1 MSHETQRT
9 QAEERIFA
17 LDIGT
22 RSVVGL
28 IVEPT
33 DEQFRVIDCVIQE
46 HNERSM
52 LDGQIHDVVAVAK
65 VIEQVKSKLSEKHGP
80 LTEVAVAAAGRSLQT
95 RRTSIEIDISP
106 LSWLTKDDCLRLEF
120 SAVQEAQSQLAR
132 DMNDRDA
139 THYYCVGYSVV
150 NYYLD
155 HEIIGSLIDQRGEKA
170 RVEVIATFLPRVVV
184 DSLLAALK
192 RCDLEMQAL
201 TLEPIAAIHVLIP
214 PTMRRLN
221 IALVD
226 IGAGTS
232 DIALTEEGTIT
243 AYGMVPVA
251 GDEITDALM
260 NAFLLDFPVAESV
273 KRALSEQ
280 DTVEF
285 QDILGIEH
293 ALAKEEVVAAIE
305 TDVSSLAKK
314 IADKILELN
323 GKAPQAV
330 MLVGGGSLT
339 PRLPEK
345 VAEFLQLP
353 TARVAVRGADAIK
366 QFVGTH
372 PLINGPE
379 FVTPVGIAV
388 AAQRNP
394 IKYVTV
400 NVNGAPVRIFDLR
413 KMTLGDAL
421 LAVGIDLRRLYGRPG
436 MAMTVTYNGRMKFI
450 PGGHGTPPVL
460 TKNQVAAGLDESI
473 ADGDDIVVVPGQDG
487 EEAKATI
494 LDLLT
499 EADTLDVW
507 INNTPYSLG
516 PIALL
521 DQERCELST
530 VLHDRAQVEVR
541 LPRTLAEVLQEAGFE
556 ARTETSPPAGSIR
569 FTLNGQDYTLPR
581 TARKFLING
590 KEAHMASRVS
600 LGDRV
605 EIIDEDYPLPLIQD
619 MIPAEQWVQQGI
631 KVTFNG
637 KPVTIETGHMQVMM
651 NGQKATLT
659 DPVLDEAIIQVQS
672 AAGSA
677 PVFNDVFRYVEFSL
691 DRPDGAQVNRLV
703 MLINNEPASFQ
714 SEIVSGDHLE
724 LYWE

>member
-1 MSHETQRT
+1 MSHDDQVT
-9 QAEERIFA
+9 QANERIFA

-28 IVEPT
+28 IVEPCE
-33 DEQFRVIDCVIQE
+33 DQFRVVDCVIQE

-65 VIEQVKSKLSEKHGP
+65 VIDQVKTKLSEKHGS
-80 LTEVAVAAAGRSLQT
+80 LTKVAVAAAGRSLQT
-95 RRTSIEIDISP
+95 RRATIEIDISP
-106 LSWLTKDDCLRLEF
+106 LSWLTRDDCLRLEF

-132 DMNDRDA
+132 DLNDRDS

-155 HEIIGSLIDQRGEKA
+155 HEVIGSLIDQRGEKA

-260 NAFLLDFPVAESV
+260 NAFLLDFPIAESV
-273 KRALSEQ
+273 KRALGEQ
-280 DTVEF
+280 EVVEF

-293 ALAKEEVVAAIE
+293 SLTKEEIVSAID

-314 IADKILELN
+314 IADKIIELN
-323 GKAPQAV
+323 GKSPQAV

-339 PRLPEK
+339 PKLPEK
-345 VAEFLQLP
+345 VAEFLQIP
-353 TARVAVRGADAIK
+353 AARVAVRGADAIK
-366 QFVGTH
+366 QFVGSH

-400 NVNGAPVRIFDLR
+400 NVNGSPVRIFDLR
-413 KMTLGDAL
+413 KMTMGDAL
-421 LAVGIDLRRLYGRPG
+421 LAVGLDIRRLYGRPG
-436 MAMTVTYNGRMKFI
+436 MAMTVTYNGRMRFI
-450 PGGHGTPPVL
+450 PGGHGTPPII
-460 TKNQVAAGLDESI
+460 TKNQVAAALDESI
-473 ADGDDIVVVPGQDG
+473 ADGDEIVVIPGQDG
-487 EEAKATI
+487 EEAKSTI
-494 LDLLT
+494 LNLLT

-507 INNTPYSLG
+507 INNKPFSLG
-516 PIALL
+516 PIAYV
-521 DQERCELST
+521 DQKRQELSEG
-530 VLHDRAQVEVR
+530 LHDRAQIEVR
-541 LPRTLAEVLQEAGFE
+541 LPRTLAEVLHEAKIE
-556 ARTETSPPAGSIR
+556 SDIESDQHSSSIR
-569 FTLNGQDYTLPR
+569 FTLNGQDYTLPQS
-581 TARKFLING
+581 TRKWLVNG
-590 KEAHMASRVS
+590 KEVNLHSRIN
-600 LGDRV
+600 LGDQIEWIKE
-605 EIIDEDYPLPLIQD
+605 EIPLPKIQD
-619 MIPAEQWVQQGI
+619 IVPPDQWVQQEI
-631 KVTFNG
+631 KVFFNG
-637 KPVTIETGHMQVMM
+637 KPVTIETGQITVTM
-651 NGQKATLT
+651 NGQKASLA
-659 DPVLDEAIIQVQS
+659 DSVLDEAIIQVQS
-672 AAGSA
+672 SAGSA
-677 PVFNDVFRYVEFSL
+677 PVFNDVFRFVEVSL
-691 DRPDGAQVNRLV
+691 NKPEGAQVTRLV
-703 MLINNEPASFQ
+703 MLINSEPASFQ
-714 SEIVSGDHLE
+714 SEISAGDRLE

>member
-1 MSHETQRT
+1 MSHNTESTR
-9 QAEERIFA
+9 ANELIFA

-33 DEQFRVIDCVIQE
+33 DDQFRVVDCVIQE
-46 HNERSM
+46 HDERSM

-65 VIEQVKSKLSEKHGP
+65 VIEQVKNKLSEKHGP
-80 LTEVAVAAAGRSLQT
+80 LTHVAVAAAGRSLQT
-95 RRTSIEIDISP
+95 RRTTIEIDISP

-132 DMNDRDA
+132 DLNNRDS

-155 HEIIGSLIDQRGEKA
+155 NEVIGSLIDQRGEKA

-192 RCDLEMQAL
+192 RCNLEMQAL

-214 PTMRRLN
+214 QTMRRLN
-221 IALVD
+221 ICLVD

-251 GDEITDALM
+251 GDEITDGLM

-273 KRALSEQ
+273 KRALSVQE
-280 DTVEF
+280 VIEF
-285 QDILGIEH
+285 QDILGMEH
-293 ALAKEEVVAAIE
+293 SLSKDEIISAIE
-305 TDVSSLAKK
+305 ADVSNLAKK
-314 IADKILELN
+314 IADKIIELN

-339 PRLPEK
+339 PKLPEK

-353 TARVAVRGADAIK
+353 AARVAVRGADAIK

-394 IKYVTV
+394 IRYVTV
-400 NVNGAPVRIFDLR
+400 TVNSSPVRIFDLR

-421 LAVGIDLRRLYGRPG
+421 LAVGMDIRRLYGRPG
-436 MAMTVTYNGRMKFI
+436 IAMSVTYNGRMKFI
-450 PGGHGTPPVL
+450 PGGHGTPPVI
-460 TKNQVAAGLDESI
+460 TKNQLPAGLDESI
-473 ADGDDIVVVPGQDG
+473 ADGDDIVVIPGQDG
-487 EEAKATI
+487 AEATATI
-494 LDLLT
+494 LDLLV
-499 EADTLDVW
+499 EADTLDIE
-507 INNTPYSLG
+507 INHKPYSLG
-516 PIALL
+516 PIAYVN
-521 DQERCELST
+521 QEKRELTSI
-530 VLHDRAQVEVR
+530 LHDRDQVEVI
-541 LPRTLAEVLQEAGFE
+541 LPRTLAEVLVEAGLDQE
-556 ARTETSPPAGSIR
+556 PLPDNAPSSIR
-569 FTLNGQDYTLPR
+569 FTLNGHDYTISKQS
-581 TARKFLING
+581 RKYLIND
-590 KEAHMASRVS
+590 KEANLQSRINQ
-600 LGDRV
+600 GDRIV
-605 EIIDEDYPLPLIQD
+605 LVQEEFPLPTIQD
-619 MIPAEQWVQQGI
+619 LISPEHWVQQEV
-631 KVTFNG
+631 KVLFNG
-637 KPVTIETGHMQVMM
+637 QPVVIETGQMIVTM
-651 NGQKATLT
+651 NGQKASLT
-659 DPVLDEAIIQVQS
+659 DTVVDEAIIQVQS
-672 AAGSA
+672 VAGSA
-677 PVFNDVFRYVEFSL
+677 PVFNDVFRYVDVTL
-691 DRPDGAQVNRLV
+691 DKPEGAQVTRLV
-703 MLINNEPASFQ
+703 MLINSEPASFQ
-714 SEIVSGDHLE
+714 TEITSGDRLE